1 MKHIFAALASIAL
14 IFSTAVWGQRNEIGI
29 FAIGNLDSHDYP
41 VTLAVHAANPVGIV
55 GSNRSALAGGIE
67 YRRSLNQIIGVG
79 GVFTG
84 GPSDGKLV
92 VPKWYE
98 TQTTYIW
105 PMAQYKLLGMVTERA
120 PYFGK
125 WTPYLSE
132 GFGTILTDGF
142 ANSGWTAEPAIPF
155 GFGID
160 YQINKRWSAR
170 VGDRWILTRIGCY
183 GDPTCG
189 EKFQEVDQEVE
200 IGVVYKWGGKFK

>member
-1 MKHIFAALASIAL
+1 MNRIIAIAL
-14 IFSTAVWGQRNEIGI
+14 LATALPLFAQRNEIGV
-29 FAIGNLDSHDYP
+29 FAIGNLNSHDYP
-41 VTLAVHAANPVGIV
+41 VTLAAKTANPIGII

-67 YRRSLNQIIGVG
+67 YRRSLNPIIAFG

-92 VPKWYE
+92 VPQWYE
-98 TQTTYIW
+98 RQTTYIW
-105 PMAQYKLLGMVTERA
+105 PMAQYKLFGMVTERS

-125 WTPYLSE
+125 WVPFLSE
-132 GFGTILTDGF
+132 GFGIVLTDGY

-160 YQINKRWSAR
+160 YQINKRLLVR

-183 GDPTCG
+183 GDPSCG
-189 EKFQEVDQEVE
+189 EKFQEVDQELEV
-200 IGVVYKWGGKFK
+200 GVAYKWGRR